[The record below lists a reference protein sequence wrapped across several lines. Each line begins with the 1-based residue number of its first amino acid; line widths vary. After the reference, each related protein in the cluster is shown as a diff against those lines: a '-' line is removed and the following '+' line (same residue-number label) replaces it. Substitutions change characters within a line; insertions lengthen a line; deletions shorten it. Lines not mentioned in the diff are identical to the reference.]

1 MRDPASSPLRAILA
15 VVAAAGGTTLFWTLL
30 TGDLSEAAGY
40 GLVVLVIMGGWV
52 AIELRRGR

>member
-15 VVAAAGGTTLFWTLL
+15 VVAAAGGTTLCWTLL

>member
-15 VVAAAGGTTLFWTLL
+15 VVVAAGGTTLFWTLL

>member
-52 AIELRRGR
+52 AIELRRRR

>member
-30 TGDLSEAAGY
+30 TGDLNEAAGY
-40 GLVVLVIMGGWV
+40 GLVVLIIMGGWV